1 MKMVCA
7 LALGVLGIGFAQAQ
21 PAPASPEPA
30 GPPPTGVIIGSGNY
44 FSPIVANLDAAVAF
58 YRDGLGLDVQ
68 GAPGDANANL
78 PLRNMFGLPDATL
91 RWQIARSPA
100 APGGVE
106 IIEVTS
112 ADGKT
117 VDRRFDNVGAATLV
131 AVVRDLD
138 ATRAKLAQLG
148 ARVVTRGGQPIVGAS
163 RARSIVFKDPA
174 GHFVQ
179 LVQPAQLPV
188 APTSPTANVAAV
200 VVNLTVADIRQSIRL
215 YADALGLKVLRAPT
229 VPGAAGFP
237 AMFDVGAE
245 PIAVATLQ
253 VPTSGILIELVEFAN
268 ASRVQGRIQDPGST
282 RMQLRVNDIDEA
294 IAAFKR
300 FGGEVVST
308 GGVPLDLPAGNGVLK
323 VAIVRDPNNLF
334 VVLIQAPP
342 PAA

>member
-1 MKMVCA
+1 MKTICAA
-7 LALGVLGIGFAQAQ
+7 LAVLSFGLAEAQTAA
-21 PAPASPEPA
+21 PPPAST
-30 GPPPTGVIIGSGNY
+30 GPVPTGIIINSGNY
-44 FSPIVANLDAAVAF
+44 FSPIVASLDQAVAF

-68 GAPGDANANL
+68 GQPGDASANL
-78 PLRNMFGLPDATL
+78 PLRNMFGLPDAAL

-106 IIEVTS
+106 IIEVTRS
-112 ADGKT
+112 DGKP
-117 VDRRFDNVGAATLV
+117 VDRNFDDVGAATLV

-138 ATRAKLAQLG
+138 ATRARLAQQG
-148 ARVVTRGGQPIVGAS
+148 ARVVTRGGQPIVAAS
-163 RARSIVFKDPA
+163 KARSIVFKDPA

-179 LVQPAQLPV
+179 LVQPAQLP
-188 APTSPTANVAAV
+188 ADAPTANVAGV
-200 VVNLTVADIRQSIRL
+200 VVNLTVADIRQTIRL

-229 VPGAAGFP
+229 TVPSGAGFA
-237 AMFDVGAE
+237 AMFDVRGE
-245 PIAVATLQ
+245 PSAVATLQ
-253 VPTSGILIELVEFAN
+253 VPTSGIVIELVEFAN
-268 ASRVQGRIQDPGST
+268 AKRVQGRIQDPGST

-294 IAAFKR
+294 VAAFKR

-308 GGVPLDLPAGNGVLK
+308 GGAPLDLPAGNGALK

>member
-1 MKMVCA
+1 MRTVCA
-7 LALGVLGIGFAQAQ
+7 IALVILGTALVQAQ
-21 PAPASPEPA
+21 PAQAPAVTGPA
-30 GPPPTGVIIGSGNY
+30 PTGIIIGSGNY

-58 YRDGLGLDVQ
+58 YRDGLGMDVQ
-68 GAPGDANANL
+68 GAIGDANANL

-106 IIEVTS
+106 IIEVTGS
-112 ADGKT
+112 DGKAIE
-117 VDRRFDNVGAATLV
+117 RRFDNIGAATLV

-148 ARVVTRGGQPIVGAS
+148 ARVVTRGGQPIVAAS
-163 RARSIVFKDPA
+163 KARSIVYKDPA

-179 LVQPAQLPV
+179 LVQPPQLPD
-188 APTSPTANVAAV
+188 AASTANVAGV

-215 YADALGLKVLRAPT
+215 YVDALGLKLLRAPT
-229 VPGAAGFP
+229 LPGAAGFP
-237 AMFDVGAE
+237 AMFDVAAE
-245 PIAVATLQ
+245 PTAVATLQ
-253 VPTSGILIELVEFAN
+253 VPTSGILIQLVEFAG
-268 ASRVQGRIQDPGST
+268 AKAVAGRMQDPGST

-308 GGVPLDLPAGNGVLK
+308 GGAPLDLPAGNSTLK
-323 VAIVRDPNNLF
+323 VAIVRDSNNLF

-342 PAA
+342 PPA

>member
-1 MKMVCA
+1 MTRIGA
-7 LALGVLGIGFAQAQ
+7 LALVLLGNDLAQAQ
-21 PAPASPEPA
+21 PAQ
-30 GPPPTGVIIGSGNY
+30 PPPAPTGPAPTGIIIGSGNY

-58 YRDGLGLDVQ
+58 YRDGLGLDVT

-91 RWQIARSPA
+91 RWQIARTPA

-106 IIEVTS
+106 IIEVTQS
-112 ADGKT
+112 DGKAIE
-117 VDRRFDNVGAATLV
+117 RRFDEVGAATLV

-138 ATRAKLAQLG
+138 GTRARLAQQG
-148 ARVVTRGGQPIVGAS
+148 ARIVTRGGRPITAPS
-163 RARSIVFKDPA
+163 KARSIVFADPA

-179 LVQPAQLPV
+179 LIQPPQLPDTP
-188 APTSPTANVAAV
+188 ASNVAAV

-229 VPGAAGFP
+229 LPGAAGFP

-253 VPTSGILIELVEFAN
+253 VPTSGVLIELVEFAN
-268 ASRVQGRIQDPGST
+268 AKRVEGRIQDPGST
-282 RMQLRVNDIDEA
+282 RMQLRVNDIEEA

-308 GGVPLDLPAGNGVLK
+308 GGTPLDLPAGNSTLK

-334 VVLIQAPP
+334 VVLIQASP